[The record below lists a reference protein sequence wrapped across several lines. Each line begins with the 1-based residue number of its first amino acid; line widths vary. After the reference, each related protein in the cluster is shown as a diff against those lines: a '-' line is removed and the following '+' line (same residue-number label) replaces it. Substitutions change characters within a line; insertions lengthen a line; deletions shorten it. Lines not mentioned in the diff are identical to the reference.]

1 MSAVAAP
8 ADRRFRRA
16 HVKPAR
22 KRRWRDVARLVA
34 IYALVI
40 AAILVSVYRGGE
52 VVAHARVLEID
63 RLVVTGN
70 NQVPGAS
77 VLEAVDGLRGQN
89 LILTDLGIWRERLLR
104 SPWIRDA
111 ALRRSL
117 PSTVEIA
124 VQERAPIMLVRIDG
138 RLFLADEQGVVIDG
152 YGPAFSGFD
161 LPIVDGIRVAQP
173 APGVSLDAERTRL
186 AVRAITALRSA
197 PDLMQRLSQ
206 VDVTDAHNARVRL
219 AGDTAVLHLGEDQ
232 FQQRLE
238 SYLQLA
244 ETLRASVADIE
255 YVDLRF
261 GNRVFVRPAS
271 AARGGESHAASGGDR
286 SRR

>member
-1 MSAVAAP
+1 MNAVAAP
-8 ADRRFRRA
+8 TDRRFRRA

-22 KRRWRDVARLVA
+22 KRRWRDIARLVA
-34 IYALVI
+34 IYTLVLTAI
-40 AAILVSVYRGGE
+40 VVAAYRGGE
-52 VVAHARVLEID
+52 VLARARVLQID

-70 NQVPGAS
+70 RQVPAAS

-89 LILTDLGIWRERLLR
+89 LILTDLDVWRERLLR
-104 SPWIRDA
+104 SPWLRDA

-124 VQERAPIMLVRIDG
+124 VQERTPTMLVRIEG
-138 RLFLADEQGVVIDG
+138 RLFLADEQGIVIDE
-152 YGPAFSGFD
+152 YGPAYSSFD
-161 LPIVDGIRVAQP
+161 LPIVDGIRLAQP
-173 APGVSLDAERTRL
+173 GPGASLDPARTRL
-186 AVRAITALRSA
+186 AVRAIAALRGA

-261 GNRVFVRPAS
+261 GDRVFVKPMS
-271 AARGGESHAASGGDR
+271 ATRGADPRAASLSER

>member
-22 KRRWRDVARLVA
+22 KRRWRDIVRVVL
-34 IYALVI
+34 IYGFALTAV
-40 AAILVSVYRGGE
+40 VVTVYRGGE
-52 VVAHARVLEID
+52 VVAHARMLEID

-70 NQVPGAS
+70 RQVPSAS
-77 VLEAVDGLRGQN
+77 VLEAVDGLKGQN
-89 LILTDLGIWRERLLR
+89 LILTDLDLWREQLLR
-104 SPWIRDA
+104 WPWIRDA

-124 VQERAPIMLVRIDG
+124 VQERTPTMLVRIEG
-138 RLFLADEQGVVIDG
+138 RIFLADEQGIVIDE
-152 YGPAFSGFD
+152 YGPGYSSFD
-161 LPIVDGIRVAQP
+161 LPIVDGIRLAQ
-173 APGVSLDAERTRL
+173 ARPGTSLDPARTLL
-186 AVRAITALRSA
+186 AVRAIGALHSA

-219 AGDTAVLHLGEDQ
+219 AGDTALLHLGEDQ

-244 ETLRASVADIE
+244 ETLRASVTDIE

-261 GNRVFVRPAS
+261 GDRVFVKPVS
-271 AARGGESHAASGGDR
+271 GARSVDLRAGTR
-286 SRR
+286 SERSKR

>member
-8 ADRRFRRA
+8 TDRRFRRA

-22 KRRWRDVARLVA
+22 KRRWRDIVRVVLIYGVALSAVVVA
-34 IYALVI
+34 
-40 AAILVSVYRGGE
+40 VYRGGE
-52 VVAHARVLEID
+52 VVAHARVLQID
-63 RLVVTGN
+63 RVVVSGN
-70 NQVPGAS
+70 RQVPSAS

-89 LILTDLGIWRERLLR
+89 LILTDLDVWREQLLR
-104 SPWIRDA
+104 WPWIRDA

-124 VQERAPIMLVRIDG
+124 VQERTPTMLVRTEG
-138 RLFLADEQGVVIDG
+138 RVFLADDQGIVIDE
-152 YGPAFSGFD
+152 YGPGYSGFD
-161 LPIVDGIRVAQP
+161 LPIVDGIRVAR
-173 APGVSLDAERTRL
+173 AGPGASLDPARTLL
-186 AVRAITALRSA
+186 AVRAIGALHGA

-244 ETLRASVADIE
+244 ETLRASVTDIE

-261 GNRVFVRPAS
+261 GDRVFVKPVSGARSADPRA
-271 AARGGESHAASGGDR
+271 AARSER
-286 SRR
+286 SKR